1 MKKNSLS
8 IKKNEVEFNLK
19 QRNFHILWTLTKR
32 HLKMIFSNHTRMM
45 YTLMVPVVILIIYI
59 LFLRDL
65 EITMAENTL
74 SDIYQLSAGS
84 LNSDLLKYVSSII
97 DSWMMSGL
105 LAISIITI
113 SLQTNSLIVE
123 DKEHGIN
130 RDFVSSPIN
139 KNILII
145 SYFLYNFI
153 VTSFLSIIVF
163 VICMVTIG
171 IYGEFMISFG
181 DFFFILIIILFSTI
195 LSTLITT
202 FVCLFINTEVVLAS
216 IIAIFS
222 AGAGFLMGA
231 YMPAS
236 MLPKGIQYFCA
247 VFPLTYPCALT
258 RFGFLKTPLAKLQE
272 FLTSNPSLI
281 PNGYTCESL
290 INVVEENFGYKVNFF
305 GAANIGPNLSSLV
318 MFAFIVLFLILNIIF
333 AGRLARL
340 EKKPLKIGN
349 NKKNK

>member
-1 MKKNSLS
+1 MMKQNNLEL
-8 IKKNEVEFNLK
+8 KKDEMRFNLK
-19 QRNFHILWTLTKR
+19 QRNFNILWTLTKR
-32 HLKMIFSNHTRMM
+32 HLKMIFANHIRMM

-65 EITMAENTL
+65 EITMAKNTL
-74 SDIYQLSAGS
+74 SDMYGISAGA
-84 LNSDLLKYVSSII
+84 LDKDLLHYVSAII

-105 LAISIITI
+105 LAISIITV

-153 VTSFLSIIVF
+153 VTSLLSIIVF
-163 VICMVTIG
+163 IICMVTIG
-171 IYGEFMISFG
+171 LYGEFMITFG
-181 DFFFILIIILFSTI
+181 DFFLIFIIILFSVI

-202 FVCLFINTEVVLAS
+202 FVCLFINTEGVLAS
-216 IIAIFS
+216 IIAVFS

-231 YMPAS
+231 YMPVS
-236 MLPKGIQYFCA
+236 MLPQGIQYFCA

-258 RFGFLKTPLAKLQE
+258 RFAYLRTPFSRLSQY
-272 FLTSNPSLI
+272 LTEKPALI
-281 PNGYTCESL
+281 PSGYSQ
-290 INVVEENFGYKVNFF
+290 EEIIKTLETSFGYKIDFF
-305 GAANIGPNLSSLV
+305 GAANIGPDLSSVV
-318 MFAFIVLFLILNIIF
+318 MIVFIVVFLVLNIIF

-340 EKKPLKIGN
+340 EKKSFRLKR
-349 NKKNK
+349 KSK

>member
-1 MKKNSLS
+1 MKKNSLEA
-8 IKKNEVEFNLK
+8 KKDEVEFNLK
-19 QRNFHILWTLTKR
+19 QRNFNILWMLTKR
-32 HLKMIFSNHTRMM
+32 HLKMIFANHIRMM
-45 YTLMVPVVILIIYI
+45 YTLMVPVVILVIYI

-65 EITMAENTL
+65 EITMAKNTL
-74 SDIYQLSAGS
+74 SDIYAISANS
-84 LNSDLLKYVSSII
+84 LNGDLIHHVSSII

-139 KNILII
+139 KNVLIV

-153 VTSFLSIIVF
+153 VTSVLSTIVF
-163 VICMVTIG
+163 IICMVTIG
-171 IYGEFMISFG
+171 AYGEFMISFG
-181 DFFFILIIILFSTI
+181 DFFLIFIVILFSVI

-202 FVCLFINTEVVLAS
+202 FVCLFINTEGVLAS
-216 IIAIFS
+216 IIAVFS

-231 YMPAS
+231 YMPVS

-258 RFGFLKTPLAKLQE
+258 RFAFLRTPLENLQGFLTN
-272 FLTSNPSLI
+272 NPDLV
-281 PNGYTCESL
+281 PAGHQVNDLMNTLES
-290 INVVEENFGYKVNFF
+290 NFGYRINFF
-305 GAANIGPNLSSLV
+305 GVSDIGPDLSSLV
-318 MFAFIVLFLILNIIF
+318 MIAFIVLFLILNIIF

-340 EKKPLKIGN
+340 EKKQFRF
-349 NKKNK
+349 KKK